1 MFLPLAV
8 LVPSGLHRKDA
19 IVCVTVL
26 PAGVSVLV
34 TAGEGNSVISL
45 ATIPLPPLLLSYN
58 VLAHRPDDFLPRH
71 VLVHI
76 CIEIGRSVVFVEKG
90 VCLGRQ
96 WSYFTFI
103 IAHIK

>member
-34 TAGEGNSVISL
+34 TASEGNSVISL
-45 ATIPLPPLLLSYN
+45 ATIPLPPLSLSHR
-58 VLAHRPDDFLPRH
+58 VLVHRPDDFLLRH
-71 VLVHI
+71 VQVHI
-76 CIEIGRSVVFVEKG
+76 RTEPGC
-90 VCLGRQ
+90 
-96 WSYFTFI
+96 
-103 IAHIK
+103 